1 MEVNQDSVGSYS
13 LPHSILNR
21 LADGAPV
28 RSDGLRCQSAP
39 RPTRGIGQGLA
50 KPTLPSATL
59 PGLFWKMLRLNSTI
73 SINGCNKPV
82 YLHGLNWSDPATEFG
97 KTGADSKRS
106 RTPF

>member
-1 MEVNQDSVGSYS
+1 VSVSTPTDEGYWSGISETNFTVGHFARS
-13 LPHSILNR
+13 LLE
-21 LADGAPV
+21 DV
-28 RSDGLRCQSAP
+28 
-39 RPTRGIGQGLA
+39 
-50 KPTLPSATL
+50 ATE
-59 PGLFWKMLRLNSTI
+59 FEI